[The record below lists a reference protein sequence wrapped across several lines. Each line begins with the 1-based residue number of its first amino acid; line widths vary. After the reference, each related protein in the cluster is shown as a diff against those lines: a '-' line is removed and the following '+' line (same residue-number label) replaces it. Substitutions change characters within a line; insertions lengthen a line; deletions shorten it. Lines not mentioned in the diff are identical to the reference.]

1 MNKYLIEHACF
12 QALFESI
19 TNNAKIFRKFF
30 YSFFH
35 IFIKKVNFLHIYR
48 INNRAEYIFYAS
60 LIKVCVVHK
69 RWEYSIR
76 NFIVVSSLF
85 VEDENLRAHSL
96 TFLFILKIYDE
107 MFFFFVLYRTLQFFS
122 PHFSKT
128 RAREMQKE
136 ENFKNK
142 FNSWERIVKLSE
154 WILLELIFNPH
165 GAFCGCIK

>member
-107 MFFFFVLYRTLQFFS
+107 MFSFFVLYRTLQFF
-122 PHFSKT
+122 PPIFLKQELGRCRKKRILKT
-128 RAREMQKE
+128 NLIHERELWNWANE
-136 ENFKNK
+136 
-142 FNSWERIVKLSE
+142 
-154 WILLELIFNPH
+154 
-165 GAFCGCIK
+165 FCLN